1 MSLISSG
8 IRNFPFLSCRKGDP
22 LPACEISADAKG
34 LTGHIQSHPAD
45 WLAPSAR
52 IELITQRLFQ
62 ANGYSM
68 TLLMLDNDDEEE
80 DVEL

>member
-1 MSLISSG
+1 
-8 IRNFPFLSCRKGDP
+8 
-22 LPACEISADAKG
+22 

-45 WLAPSAR
+45 WLTASAR

-62 ANGYSM
+62 VNGYSM
-68 TLLMLDNDDEEE
+68 TLLMLDDDDEEE